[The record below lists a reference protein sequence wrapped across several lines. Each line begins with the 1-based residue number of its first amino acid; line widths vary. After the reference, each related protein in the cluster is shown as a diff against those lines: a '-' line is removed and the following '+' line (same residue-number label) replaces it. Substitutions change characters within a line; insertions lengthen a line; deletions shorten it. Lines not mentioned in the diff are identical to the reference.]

1 MKFDEKRF
9 FLPEPPL
16 LLREEICRNGERRIG
31 ALVLSV
37 LQLHISISRR
47 GGEEDW
53 RSSNIMVRGGSCLI
67 IA

>member
-1 MKFDEKRF
+1 MA
-9 FLPEPPL
+9 
-16 LLREEICRNGERRIG
+16 REGLGTMSVIVV
-31 ALVLSV
+31 VLV

-47 GGEEDW
+47 GGEEDS